1 MMREVKFALC
11 RLRHWLSGYV
21 FWLCRGCL
29 IVGGLFVIAGA
40 LRGDLVALI
49 IGGLTV
55 SSALSGRALLCALE
69 TAQVVQGAPTRE
81 ETALVAAVALLRAS
95 EVPGLN
101 PLDCHYRRAAAEQEI
116 IAAAEELIK
125 ERGWS

>member
-1 MMREVKFALC
+1 MMRNVQFALH
-11 RLRHWLSGYV
+11 RLCHWLAGYV

-69 TAQVVQGAPTRE
+69 TAQVVQGKLTRE
-81 ETALVAAVALLRAS
+81 ETALVEALTSLRAS
-95 EVPGLN
+95 EAPGLN
-101 PLDCHYRRAAAEQEI
+101 PLDRHYRRAAAEQEI
-116 IAAAEELIK
+116 VTAAKALVK
-125 ERGWS
+125 ARGWS

>member
-49 IGGLTV
+49 IGGP
-55 SSALSGRALLCALE
+55 LSGRALLCALE
-69 TAQVVQGAPTRE
+69 TAQAVQGAPTRE
-81 ETALVAAVALLRAS
+81 ETALVSAVALLRTS
-95 EVPGLN
+95 EAPGLN
-101 PLDCHYRRAAAEQEI
+101 PLDHHYRRAAAEQEI
-116 IAAAEELIK
+116 VAAAEALIK
-125 ERGWS
+125 ARGWS

>member
-1 MMREVKFALC
+1 MMRNVQFALH
-11 RLRHWLSGYV
+11 RLCHWLAGYV

-29 IVGGLFVIAGA
+29 IVGGLFVIVGA
-40 LRGDLVALI
+40 LRSDPVALI

-69 TAQVVQGAPTRE
+69 TAQAIQGKPTRDE
-81 ETALVAAVALLRAS
+81 IALVTALASLRAS
-95 EVPGLN
+95 ESPELN
-101 PLDCHYRRAAAEQEI
+101 PLDRHYRRAAAEQEI
-116 IAAAEELIK
+116 VAAAEALVK

>member
-69 TAQVVQGAPTRE
+69 TAQAVQGAPTRE
-81 ETALVAAVALLRAS
+81 ETALVSAVALLRTS
-95 EVPGLN
+95 EAPGLN
-101 PLDCHYRRAAAEQEI
+101 PLDHHYRRAAAE
-116 IAAAEELIK
+116 ALIK
-125 ERGWS
+125 ARGWS